1 MRERLEGN
9 GDYEGV
15 MNDLVTALGVN
26 RFNLD
31 FERDFKT
38 PETSPAP

>member
-1 MRERLEGN
+1 MRVRLEVN
-9 GDYEGV
+9 SDYEGV

-31 FERDFKT
+31 FERDCQT
-38 PETSPAP
+38 RTTLQVP